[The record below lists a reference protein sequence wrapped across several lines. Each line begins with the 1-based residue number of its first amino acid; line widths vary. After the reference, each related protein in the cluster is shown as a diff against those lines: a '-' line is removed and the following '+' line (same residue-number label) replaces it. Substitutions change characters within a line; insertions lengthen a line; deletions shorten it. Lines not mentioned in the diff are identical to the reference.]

1 MHVDPGDAMLR
12 IGKVELG
19 RLIPHHGTM
28 CLLDTV
34 ERWDETNILCTT
46 ASHRDATNPLRRD
59 NRLEAICGLEYAAQ
73 AMAVHVGLLGQGKER
88 RLTVGY
94 LGAVKNLMLRATR
107 LDDVKGDLTIQAT
120 RLVGEVDCFI
130 YAFRV
135 SVGREEFLDGRTS
148 IFLKYLDPQP

>member
-1 MHVDPGDAMLR
+1 MLR
-12 IGKVELG
+12 IDKAALC

-34 ERWDETNILCTT
+34 ERWDKTSILCTT

-73 AMAVHVGLLGQGKER
+73 AMAVHVGLLEQGKER
-88 RLTVGY
+88 QLTMGY
-94 LGAVKNLMLRATR
+94 LGGVKNLTLRTIR
-107 LDDVKGDLTIQAT
+107 LDDVTGYLTVQAT
-120 RLVGEVDCFI
+120 RLVGELNCFI

-135 SVGREEFLDGRTS
+135 SVGPETFLDGRAS
-148 IFLKYLDPQP
+148 IFLKYLDRQS

>member
-1 MHVDPGDAMLR
+1 MLR
-12 IGKVELG
+12 IGKAALCQ
-19 RLIPHHGTM
+19 LIPHHGAM

-34 ERWDETNILCTT
+34 ERWDKTSILCTT
-46 ASHRDATNPLRRD
+46 ASHRDSANPLRRD

-73 AMAVHVGLLGQGKER
+73 AMGVHVGLLQQGKER
-88 RLTVGY
+88 RLAVGY
-94 LGAVKNLMLRATR
+94 LGAVKNLMLRAAR

-135 SVGREEFLDGRTS
+135 SVGREELLDGRAS

>member
-1 MHVDPGDAMLR
+1 MLR
-12 IGKVELG
+12 IGKAALCQ
-19 RLIPHHGTM
+19 LIPHHGTM

-34 ERWDETNILCTT
+34 ERWDETSILCTT

-73 AMAVHVGLLGQGKER
+73 AMAVHVGLLQQGKDR
-88 RLTVGY
+88 RLAVGY
-94 LGAVKNLMLRATR
+94 LGAVKKLILQAAR
-107 LDDVKGDLTIQAT
+107 LDDVKENLTVQAT

-135 SVGREEFLDGRTS
+135 SAERQELLEGRAS
-148 IFLKYLDPQP
+148 IFLKYRDHDS

>member
-1 MHVDPGDAMLR
+1 MLI
-12 IGKVELG
+12 IGKAALC

-34 ERWDETNILCTT
+34 GRWDDTSIMCTT

-73 AMAVHVGLLGQGKER
+73 AMAVHVGLLQQGKER
-88 RLTVGY
+88 RLAVGY
-94 LGAVKNLMLRATR
+94 LGAVKSLMLRAAR
-107 LDDVKGDLTIQAT
+107 LDDVKGDLTVQAT
-120 RLVGEVDCFI
+120 RLVGEVSSFI

-135 SVGREEFLDGRTS
+135 SVERQELLDGRAS
-148 IFLKYLDPQP
+148 IFLKYLDHQS

>member
-1 MHVDPGDAMLR
+1 MLR
-12 IGKVELG
+12 IGKAALCQ
-19 RLIPHHGTM
+19 LIPHHGTM

-34 ERWDETNILCTT
+34 ERWDETSILCTT

-73 AMAVHVGLLGQGKER
+73 AMAVHVGLLQQGKDR
-88 RLTVGY
+88 RLAVGY
-94 LGAVKNLMLRATR
+94 LGAVKKLILQATR
-107 LDDVKGDLTIQAT
+107 LDDVKGNLTVQAT

-135 SVGREEFLDGRTS
+135 SAERQELLEGRAS
-148 IFLKYLDPQP
+148 IFLKYRDHDS